1 MSRLSRYVRFL
12 GLTVLLLVVGEPMT
26 ARAEPANRD
35 TVLTATS
42 LRAAMLYE
50 GKAGFEQPV
59 PLVAGT
65 RSVPLAF
72 GMSAVVP
79 GLGQAYNKQW
89 VKAGIAFAAEVALIA
104 GYAIWHQKGVDG
116 REAYRGYAH
125 EYWSPVRYA
134 YWLNDYKT
142 YLEDELGTPISS
154 PFISISG
161 EVMSIDFS
169 NSANWSGA
177 ERSAVRS
184 LFDQIRTMETNVY
197 HPETGATFS
206 HKLPYF
212 GEQQYYELVGKY
224 FQFAPGWE
232 DYQFILDADGNP
244 TWIDADG
251 NFVASIDPEET
262 GVNGGKVNVSDRF
275 FDYAQDHGDANDY
288 LLRASRLTV
297 VFFANHFISA
307 IDAALFAKLHNNR
320 LEASVNMT
328 YNQFGEPQPVAKL
341 TYSF

>member
-1 MSRLSRYVRFL
+1 MSRLSRCVRL
-12 GLTVLLLVVGEPMT
+12 LCLPVLLLAVSQPV
-26 ARAEPANRD
+26 AVRAEANSTAPAKRD
-35 TVLTATS
+35 TILTATS
-42 LRAAMLYE
+42 LRASVLYE
-50 GKAGFEQPV
+50 GKVHAEQSQ
-59 PLVAGT
+59 LVAGT

-125 EYWSPVRYA
+125 EFWSPVRYA
-134 YWLNDYKT
+134 DWLNDYKT
-142 YLEDELGTPISS
+142 YLEGLGTPISS
-154 PFISISG
+154 PFITIS
-161 EVMSIDFS
+161 EDVMGIDLTNPEGWTS
-169 NSANWSGA
+169 A
-177 ERSAVRS
+177 ERSALRN

-197 HPETGATFS
+197 HPETNATFS
-206 HKLPYF
+206 HRLPYF
-212 GEQQYYELVGKY
+212 GEQQYYELIGKY
-224 FQFAPGWE
+224 YQFAPGWV
-232 DYQFILDADGNP
+232 DYQV
-244 TWIDADG
+244 WIDAEG
-251 NFVASIDPEET
+251 NIIESVIDPERT
-262 GVNGGKVNVSDRF
+262 VNGEKVNVSDRF
-275 FDYAQDHGDANDY
+275 IDYAQDHGDANDY

-320 LEASVNMT
+320 LEASVDMT
-328 YNQFGEPQPVAKL
+328 YNQFGEPEPVAKL